1 MKKIAIC
8 SLLLALG
15 ICFNGFA
22 EPNFDKYKCKTTS
35 CGAGGDDGG
44 YNQGLLRTDG
54 KVGNEFSSGSCYRC
68 NWGDDD
74 YECPVGAVIAIGAK
88 DYRVTGEIKGFWTC
102 TEDGKADDDWINTN
116 PNYTCPADSSA
127 MADFARKMRRDYIIV
142 SGDSHATAHFILGDG
157 FKTGEEKDRS
167 GDNLVLSSGE
177 DGCVVYLCEKGYKA
191 DGDRRECIKD
201 GQSPQQPGGGA
212 GGVNNTVIINNNV
225 QGGGQQGGQ
234 QSGFDCTTP
243 GNELATKT
251 ISGVTACSGGACL
264 VIEAGQCYPYKYL
277 RCMEAIAEGKETK
290 ITWNTTECVCTDD
303 KKEFDYDA
311 RKCVSKNAK
320 RTCEEIHPNGSPERL
335 ACCRAGSATRWNG
348 SETSGTCTCNN
359 GTKWLY
365 TAGDRTGQCVAQ
377 EQPVQP
383 VVPTT
388 QQCWYSFSADVK
400 CANGAMISKTS
411 GFNVNTQ
418 MSSCE
423 EFTALYHSDQSYILE
438 MAEKY
443 CRQHPELPV
452 IDDKAFNAAKD
463 SINAFFGSAKSSA
476 SVWKNSE
483 GKFNTARLA
492 SDLTAGVV
500 LGTVGGVVSGVVI
513 KKKQIEKGFEALHCT
528 VGGQKVADWGDEFNI
543 GLRK

>member
-15 ICFNGFA
+15 IVEASFA
-22 EPNFDKYKCKTTS
+22 GKCTLTT
-35 CGAGGDDGG
+35 CTPGGDKGKYG
-44 YNQGLLRTDG
+44 NLLRANDG
-54 KVGNEFSSGSCYRC
+54 RVGFEFPQGSCYRC
-68 NWGDDD
+68 NWGGKEECDD
-74 YECPVGAVIAIGAK
+74 GTVIAIK
-88 DYRVTGEIKGFWTC
+88 HPRYTLTKEIKGFYKC
-102 TEDGKADDDWINTN
+102 SDEGEADDDWVDLRPGDPCDYNNMLDEIKE
-116 PNYTCPADSSA
+116 
-127 MADFARKMRRDYIIV
+127 FAKKSGKEDKYLIVPGDHTTSHYILYGGTK
-142 SGDSHATAHFILGDG
+142 SGT
-157 FKTGEEKDRS
+157 EKDNT
-167 GDNLVLSSGE
+167 GDTLVLSSGSI
-177 DGCVVYLCEKGYKA
+177 GCKVYLCENGYTPNA
-191 DGDRRECIKD
+191 DHIECIKD
-201 GQSPQQPGGGA
+201 GQSAQQPGGGA

-383 VVPTT
+383 VQPVVPTT

-423 EFTALYHSDQSYILE
+423 EFTALYHSDQSYIME

-543 GLRK
+543 GLRR